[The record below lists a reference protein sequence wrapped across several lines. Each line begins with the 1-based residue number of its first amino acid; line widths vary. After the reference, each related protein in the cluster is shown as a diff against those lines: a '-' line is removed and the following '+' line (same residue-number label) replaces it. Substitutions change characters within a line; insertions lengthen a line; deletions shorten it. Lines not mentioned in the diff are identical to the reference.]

1 MAILFTIL
9 LAMSIMSWGYVIY
22 SSVGG
27 KILEHIVPLSIGIFS
42 TLSVV
47 IISFAIS
54 IFVVRTIN
62 HISSSAASIVNT
74 EDFSRRIKSISNW
87 DDLSNLSSVL
97 NILFGSIDT
106 LLKDIK
112 SVTDNIAHDLKT
124 PLTRLKNKLENIH
137 ETNPNKEILD
147 AMDEC
152 DKLLEVFNS
161 LLKLNRLE
169 HGREKLQKKRIE
181 ISYLIN
187 DATELYTP
195 ILEEKNITIKS
206 QLAQKTLNIDKNLIF
221 QSIVNILDNCY
232 KYSGENTCVSIKGF
246 IKGSSY
252 NLKISDSG
260 NGVNS
265 DNSDKIFERFFRED
279 TSRTQVGNGLG
290 LALVKNI
297 IELHGGSIEAK
308 ANIPQGLTMTIK
320 LPLH

>member
-1 MAILFTIL
+1 
-9 LAMSIMSWGYVIY
+9 
-22 SSVGG
+22 
-27 KILEHIVPLSIGIFS
+27 
-42 TLSVV
+42 
-47 IISFAIS
+47 
-54 IFVVRTIN
+54 
-62 HISSSAASIVNT
+62 
-74 EDFSRRIKSISNW
+74 
-87 DDLSNLSSVL
+87 
-97 NILFGSIDT
+97 
-106 LLKDIK
+106 
-112 SVTDNIAHDLKT
+112 
-124 PLTRLKNKLENIH
+124 
-137 ETNPNKEILD
+137 
-147 AMDEC
+147 MDEC

-169 HGREKLQKKRIE
+169 HGRENFKKAYRNIL
-181 ISYLIN
+181 SYKWC
-187 DATELYTP
+187 DWTLYTNFRG
-195 ILEEKNITIKS
+195 KNITIKS